1 MPRAV
6 TVTYRVW
13 PTGAEVA
20 GAAAELFAASAAA
33 AVAARGVARIAV
45 SGGTTPKTMFA
56 LLADQ
61 NKPYFAR
68 VPWDKLHL
76 FWVDERAV
84 PPTDADSN
92 YRMTNEAMLSKVPLP
107 AAQIHRMAGELEPE
121 VAASRYED
129 AIRAEFGPGD
139 PVFDLVLLGMGDDG
153 HTASLFPHTLALF
166 AMTSLVVANHVPQQ
180 KQSWR
185 ITLTWP
191 VINRGREVAF
201 LIEGAAKTEVLREVL
216 LGTYD
221 PETHPSQLIRPESGT
236 LTLLL
241 DAAAA
246 AKLPETGNGRARWSF
261 PKTEDCPAGRAHCG
275 HFVTRIGLRVGAP
288 DGRKMNS
295 VPTNGRTARSSA

>member
-1 MPRAV
+1 M
-6 TVTYRVW
+6 
-13 PTGAEVA
+13 
-20 GAAAELFAASAAA
+20 FAASAAE

-61 NKPYFAR
+61 SQPYFAR

-76 FWVDERAV
+76 FWVDERCV
-84 PPTDADSN
+84 GPTEPDSN

-107 AAQIHRMAGELEPE
+107 AEQIHRIEGELEPE
-121 VAASRYED
+121 VAAAKYEA
-129 AIRAEFGPGD
+129 AIRAEFGAEV

-153 HTASLFPHTLALF
+153 HTASLFPHTAALHEV
-166 AMTSLVVANHVPQQ
+166 ARIAVANHVPQQ

-185 ITLTWP
+185 VTLTWP

-201 LIEGAAKTEVLREVL
+201 LIEGAGKTDVLHDVL
-216 LGTYD
+216 LGKYD

-236 LTLLL
+236 VTFLL

-246 AKLPETGNGRARWSF
+246 GKLPEAKGG
-261 PKTEDCPAGRAHCG
+261 
-275 HFVTRIGLRVGAP
+275 VGTLQLA
-288 DGRKMNS
+288 
-295 VPTNGRTARSSA
+295 